1 MNEELEKI
9 ARQLANVLL
18 ICAPQFPPGSVG
30 AKVVT
35 IAKNF
40 TQVIDNIKNN
50 EEHHEN
56 KV

>member
-1 MNEELEKI
+1 MNEKLEKI

-35 IAKNF
+35 IAKNI